1 MILVHPSQAAR
12 GLLAR
17 RERAGAA
24 EAGSAVAFLASEGA
38 ATRTR
43 LTGGGQADGGALS
56 NRGTSYTHTLT
67 TPGGPPG
74 VEGGMGG
81 RGKGGEGGE
90 GGEGGM
96 WEPERRMAGQ
106 ERRFRDAAREARRR
120 SMAGELVEVEGA
132 VAAAAA
138 AVVPPPRLLPGSPLV
153 AAGRAQLGGGGGG
166 GGGGGVSMT
175 ASYTVKNVSPGPPPG
190 R

>member
-1 MILVHPSQAAR
+1 
-12 GLLAR
+12 
-17 RERAGAA
+17 
-24 EAGSAVAFLASEGA
+24 
-38 ATRTR
+38 
-43 LTGGGQADGGALS
+43 
-56 NRGTSYTHTLT
+56 
-67 TPGGPPG
+67 
-74 VEGGMGG
+74 
-81 RGKGGEGGE
+81 
-90 GGEGGM
+90 M
-96 WEPERRMAGQ
+96 WEPEWRMAGQ

-120 SMAGELVEVEGA
+120 SMAGELVEVEVEVA
-132 VAAAAA
+132 VAAAA